1 LNELGLKEI
10 NNCAFVMSTLDNI
23 KKILMVSD
31 YIGYGQPSKKV
42 LDEVIRKR
50 GYLKT
55 EQHKRTPISDN
66 NLIEELLG
74 KHGVI
79 CIEDVIDAFWNCKK
93 DPAVYLAVKQTLWP
107 IQLAPLKDTIEAG
120 NVKHEATGRSIK
132 KSTTKTSKGGYLGML
147 GAQIDQIVMK
157 LI

>member
-1 LNELGLKEI
+1 
-10 NNCAFVMSTLDNI
+10 MSTLDNI
-23 KKILMVSD
+23 KKILMVSE

-42 LDEVIRKR
+42 VDEVIRKR

-55 EQHKRTPISDN
+55 EQHKRMPISDN

-79 CIEDVIDAFWNCKK
+79 CIEDVIDAFWNCSK
-93 DPAVYLAVKQTLWP
+93 DPAVFNAVSQTLWP
-107 IQLAPLKDTIEAG
+107 IQLAPLKDTIEG
-120 NVKHEATGRSIK
+120 GTLEHEASGRKIK
-132 KSTTKTSKGGYLGML
+132 KTTTQSSKGGYLGML
-147 GAQIDQIVMK
+147 GPRIDEIVMK